1 MEVGISILPRV
12 WSRSEIQSSP
22 TGKHLAKETS
32 FPCVGVAVKGLS
44 HRGDGNDERQVQDL
58 GFHHLDEDKVCG
70 AADPQSKKATGE
82 ASKARMAAA
91 LWKEQ
96 HDRPGEPALGPDCQ
110 ACIFQAG

>member
-1 MEVGISILPRV
+1 
-12 WSRSEIQSSP
+12 
-22 TGKHLAKETS
+22 
-32 FPCVGVAVKGLS
+32 
-44 HRGDGNDERQVQDL
+44 
-58 GFHHLDEDKVCG
+58 VCG